1 VSAAAPHIAVPDAV
15 PDAAPDAAPAPAEA
29 RPELLHQRVIDLV
42 PGRTRR
48 RAGDYELTR
57 RNVFLLPTRAGLLF
71 AAVVLTML
79 LTAINYQLS
88 LGYAVTFLVASFGV
102 VGTLH
107 TFRNLATLTLRAGRA
122 EPVFAGQLA
131 EFTLIARNETRL
143 DRFALSLNAPGMAQP
158 EYFDAAA
165 AAEHFIAIAL
175 PARQRGWMPLPRL
188 TLASTFPIGLWRAWA
203 RWHPALRV
211 LVYPQPETPAAPLPA
226 RVAASGEGTAR
237 GTGHDDIAALRPYAA
252 GDSPRLI
259 AWKAVARSASDELI
273 SKQFDG
279 GDLGELSL
287 DWSQLPTTMHVEAR
301 LSRLARWVLD
311 ADAAGVRY
319 ALALPG
325 VSIATDFGP
334 THRAR
339 CLEALAL
346 WRG

>member
-1 VSAAAPHIAVPDAV
+1 MSAAAPRFDAPAVAPDAV
-15 PDAAPDAAPAPAEA
+15 PAPAEA

-48 RAGDYELTR
+48 RAGDYPLTR

-79 LTAINYQLS
+79 VTAINYQLS
-88 LGYAVTFLVASFGV
+88 LGYAVTFLLASLAV
-102 VGTLH
+102 VGMLH
-107 TFRNLATLTLRAGRA
+107 TFRNLATLTVRAGRA

-143 DRFALSLNAPGMAQP
+143 ERFALSLNAPGMAQP
-158 EYFDAAA
+158 EFFDVAAG
-165 AAEHFIAIAL
+165 AEHFIAIAL

-188 TLASTFPIGLWRAWA
+188 TLASTFPLGLWRAWA

-237 GTGHDDIAALRPYAA
+237 GTGHDDVAALRPYAT

-287 DWSQLPTTMHVEAR
+287 DWSLLPVSMHEEAR
-301 LSRLARWVLD
+301 LSRLTRWVID
-311 ADAAGVRY
+311 ADGAGVRY
-319 ALALPG
+319 ALTLPG
-325 VSIATDFGP
+325 ASIASDFGP

-346 WRG
+346 WGG